1 MVPTEP
7 ELTGVL
13 LEERYRVGELLAIG
27 GMSRV
32 YRGTDLRLE
41 REVAI
46 KVMDSRLAAD
56 PSFRGRF
63 EREARAIA
71 RIDHPGVVD
80 VYDQGEHGEPPDPVV
95 FLVMELIRGGTLRDV
110 LGERGALP
118 VPEALA
124 VLEPVLSALAAA
136 HAQGMTH
143 RDVKPENVL
152 ISTAGAVKV
161 ADFGL
166 VTAAAQAGA
175 STTAGMIMGTVAY
188 LSPEQVTG
196 HAVDARSDVY
206 SAGVVL
212 YELLTGVPPYDG
224 EHALSVAYQHVNQ
237 DVPPPSTR
245 VPGVPPD
252 LDALV
257 ISATRRDPEA
267 RPPSAEVL
275 LHAVRGVRAS
285 LGIPRVPVP
294 VPGGPP
300 VPRTAPSQTLGG
312 RHAAPVGAASQS
324 FAQLPGGLSA
334 GPAHAA
340 EGASTVPNQSPPNQ
354 SPPYQ
359 SPPGHRPTRAMT
371 SATSASRF
379 QHGPAEAWAGAETA
393 AASAWTSDADLPDYV
408 AQRRRGRRI
417 LAIWIAAVLLL
428 AVLIGALAWGA
439 GVGQWSSTPAVI
451 GLDQAS
457 AERLIGEAG
466 LVASVRTAPNDTA
479 PAGTVYEAVPG
490 PSSRVRKGSTVTLA
504 VSTGRPR
511 VPAVPPGTAVPDAE
525 RMLRDAGLAP
535 REDDADYAAHPTA
548 PRGTVIG
555 TSPAAGTSLPVSS
568 PVTLVLSSGPA
579 AAPRRQ
585 RNPGESLAQLLQQQL
600 ERALRGDGPGPPPPN
615 GPGG

>member
-1 MVPTEP
+1 VVPTEP

-175 STTAGMIMGTVAY
+175 STAGMIMGTVAY

-196 HAVDARSDVY
+196 RAVDARSDVY

-237 DVPPPSTR
+237 DVPAPSTR

-300 VPRTAPSQTLGG
+300 APRTAPSGAPGQTLGP
-312 RHAAPVGAASQS
+312 RHAAPVGAAPRS
-324 FAQLPGGLSA
+324 FAPPGGLPA

-340 EGASTVPNQSPPNQ
+340 EGASTVPGHA
-354 SPPYQ
+354 
-359 SPPGHRPTRAMT
+359 PPGHRPTRAMT
-371 SATSASRF
+371 SASAASRF
-379 QHGPAEAWAGAETA
+379 QHGPAEAWAGAEA
-393 AASAWTSDADLPDYV
+393 GSPSAWTSDADLPDYV

-428 AVLIGALAWGA
+428 ALLIGALAWGA

-457 AERLIGEAG
+457 AERLINEAG
-466 LVASVRTAPNDTA
+466 LVPSVRTAPNDTA
-479 PAGTVYEAVPG
+479 SAGTVYEAVPG
-490 PSSRVRKGSTVTLA
+490 PSSRVRKGSTVTLS

-535 REDDADYAAHPTA
+535 REDAADYASHPTA

-568 PVTLVLSSGPA
+568 PVTLILSSGPPT
-579 AAPRRQ
+579 PRRP
-585 RNPGESLAQLLQQQL
+585 RDDPGSFAELLQRQL
-600 ERALRGDGPGPPPPN
+600 ERALRGDGPG
-615 GPGG
+615 G

>member
-1 MVPTEP
+1 VVPTEP
-7 ELTGVL
+7 ELTGIL
-13 LEERYRVGELLAIG
+13 LDERYRVGELLAIG

-32 YRGTDLRLE
+32 YRGTDLRLD

-110 LGERGALP
+110 LGERGALA

-124 VLEPVLSALAAA
+124 VLEPMLSALAAA

-175 STTAGMIMGTVAY
+175 STAGMIMGTVAY

-196 HAVDARSDVY
+196 RAVDARSDVY

-237 DVPPPSTR
+237 DVPAPSTR

-300 VPRTAPSQTLGG
+300 APRSAPSGAPSTTRGP
-312 RHAAPVGAASQS
+312 RHAAPVGAASPS
-324 FAQLPGGLSA
+324 FAPPGGLSA
-334 GPAHAA
+334 GPAHTA
-340 EGASTVPNQSPPNQ
+340 EGASTVPNH
-354 SPPYQ
+354 

-379 QHGPAEAWAGAETA
+379 QHGPAEAWAGAEA
-393 AASAWTSDADLPDYV
+393 SSGSAWTSDADLPDYV

-457 AERLIGEAG
+457 AERLVNEAG
-466 LVASVRTAPNDTA
+466 LVPSVHTAPNDTA
-479 PAGTVYEAVPG
+479 AAGTVYEAVPG

-535 REDDADYAAHPTA
+535 REDDADYAPHPTA

-585 RNPGESLAQLLQQQL
+585 RDPGESLAELLQQQL
-600 ERALRGDGPGPPPPN
+600 ERALRGDGPGPPPR
-615 GPGG
+615 GSGG

>member
-110 LGERGALP
+110 LGERGALS

-175 STTAGMIMGTVAY
+175 STAGMIMGTVAY

-196 HAVDARSDVY
+196 RAVDARSDVY

-237 DVPPPSTR
+237 DVPAPSTR

-300 VPRTAPSQTLGG
+300 APRTAPSGG

-324 FAQLPGGLSA
+324 FAPPGGLPA

-340 EGASTVPNQSPPNQ
+340 EGASTVPNH
-354 SPPYQ
+354 

-379 QHGPAEAWAGAETA
+379 QHGPAEAWAGAEASST
-393 AASAWTSDADLPDYV
+393 SAWTSDADLPDYV

-439 GVGQWSSTPAVI
+439 GVGQWSNTPAVI

-457 AERLIGEAG
+457 AERLVNEAG
-466 LVASVRTAPNDTA
+466 LVPSVRTAPNDTA

-535 REDDADYAAHPTA
+535 REDDADYASHPTA

-568 PVTLVLSSGPA
+568 PVTLVLSSGPPT
-579 AAPRRQ
+579 PRRQ
-585 RNPGESLAQLLQQQL
+585 RDPGESLAELLQQQL
-600 ERALRGDGPGPPPPN
+600 ERALRGDGPGPPPR
-615 GPGG
+615 GSGG

>member
-1 MVPTEP
+1 MTIAYQLVYPTYRDAEPLGNLRDGQCLQIIGRDGGRDRSLTHAGHHATAHPHSGRVGGRWNYPPIAHRPAFVPLPSWCFRTLAIVVPTEP

-110 LGERGALP
+110 LGERGALS

-175 STTAGMIMGTVAY
+175 STAGMIMGTVAY

-196 HAVDARSDVY
+196 RAVDARSDVY

-237 DVPPPSTR
+237 DVPAPSTR

-300 VPRTAPSQTLGG
+300 APRTAPSGG

-324 FAQLPGGLSA
+324 FAPPGGLPA

-340 EGASTVPNQSPPNQ
+340 EGASTVPNHSPRALPRC
-354 SPPYQ
+354 PTTR
-359 SPPGHRPTRAMT
+359 RP
-371 SATSASRF
+371 
-379 QHGPAEAWAGAETA
+379 
-393 AASAWTSDADLPDYV
+393 
-408 AQRRRGRRI
+408 
-417 LAIWIAAVLLL
+417 AI
-428 AVLIGALAWGA
+428 
-439 GVGQWSSTPAVI
+439 
-451 GLDQAS
+451 
-457 AERLIGEAG
+457 
-466 LVASVRTAPNDTA
+466 
-479 PAGTVYEAVPG
+479 
-490 PSSRVRKGSTVTLA
+490 
-504 VSTGRPR
+504 GRPGR
-511 VPAVPPGTAVPDAE
+511 
-525 RMLRDAGLAP
+525 
-535 REDDADYAAHPTA
+535 
-548 PRGTVIG
+548 
-555 TSPAAGTSLPVSS
+555 
-568 PVTLVLSSGPA
+568 
-579 AAPRRQ
+579 
-585 RNPGESLAQLLQQQL
+585 
-600 ERALRGDGPGPPPPN
+600 
-615 GPGG
+615 